1 MWLKKCHVLK
11 KMIIMKKVI
20 FVISLIVASATL
32 ASAQRLAYVDSEY
45 ILKHIPEYTTA
56 QKQLDDLSTKWQA
69 EVDTQ
74 YEEIEKL
81 YQAYQNDQVLL
92 NEDMRRRR
100 EDEIVN
106 KEREV
111 KDFQRQKF
119 GFEGD
124 LYKERIR
131 LIEPI
136 QDRVSKAIQDI
147 AKSENLD
154 LILDKGSEVAILF
167 ANPNLDKSNEVITKL
182 GFKPNPSLAN

>member
-1 MWLKKCHVLK
+1 
-11 KMIIMKKVI
+11 MKKVI
-20 FVISLIVASATL
+20 FVISLIVASVTL

-45 ILKHIPEYTTA
+45 ILKHIPEYTAA
-56 QKQLDDLSTKWQA
+56 QKQLDDLSTKWQT
-69 EVDTQ
+69 EVDNQ

-106 KEREV
+106 KEKQV

-131 LIEPI
+131 LVQPI
-136 QDRVSKAIQDI
+136 QDRVSNAIQEI
-147 AKSENLD
+147 AKSDSLD

-167 ANPNLDKSNEVITKL
+167 ANPSLDKSNDIITKL
-182 GFKPNPSLAN
+182 GLKPNPSLGN

>member
-1 MWLKKCHVLK
+1 
-11 KMIIMKKVI
+11 MKKVI
-20 FVISLIVASATL
+20 FVISLIVASVTL
-32 ASAQRLAYVDSEY
+32 ASAQHLAYVDSEY

-69 EVDTQ
+69 EVDKQ

-92 NEDMRRRR
+92 NDDMRRRR

-106 KEREV
+106 KEKQV

-131 LIEPI
+131 LIQPI
-136 QDRVSKAIQDI
+136 QDRVSKAIQEI

-167 ANPNLDKSNEVITKL
+167 ANPNLDKSNDIITKL
-182 GFKPNPSLAN
+182 GLKPNPSLAN

>member
-1 MWLKKCHVLK
+1 
-11 KMIIMKKVI
+11 MKKVI
-20 FVISLIVASATL
+20 FVISLIVASVTL

-45 ILKHIPEYTTA
+45 ILNHIPEYTAA

-69 EVDTQ
+69 EVDKR

-92 NEDMRRRR
+92 NDDMRRRR

-106 KEREV
+106 KEKEV

-131 LIEPI
+131 LIQPI
-136 QDRVSKAIQDI
+136 QDRVSKAIQEL

-154 LILDKGSEVAILF
+154 LIMDKGSEVAILF
-167 ANPNLDKSNEVITKL
+167 ANPNLDKSNDIITKL
-182 GFKPNPSLAN
+182 GLKPNPSLAN

>member
-1 MWLKKCHVLK
+1 
-11 KMIIMKKVI
+11 MKKI
-20 FVISLIVASATL
+20 LFVVSLIVSSVTL

-56 QKQLDDLSTKWQA
+56 QKQLDEQSSKWQA
-69 EVDTQ
+69 EVDKQ

-106 KEREV
+106 KEKQV
-111 KDFQRQKF
+111 KEFQRQKF

-131 LIEPI
+131 LVQPV
-136 QDRVSKAIQDI
+136 QDRLTKAIQDL
-147 AKSENLD
+147 AKTESLD
-154 LILDKGSEVAILF
+154 LILDKGSDVAILF
-167 ANPNLDKSNEVITKL
+167 ANPSLDKSNDIITKL
-182 GFKPNPSLAN
+182 GLKPNPSLSN